1 LFGTKRLS
9 DGTAM
14 NGTTTTVAGTAGTAT
29 GTATTNT
36 KQFLESSNY
45 AGNSSAN
52 FNKSSRAIA

>member
-1 LFGTKRLS
+1 
-9 DGTAM
+9 M
-14 NGTTTTVAGTAGTAT
+14 HGTTTTAGAGTAAGA
-29 GTATTNT
+29 ATTNT